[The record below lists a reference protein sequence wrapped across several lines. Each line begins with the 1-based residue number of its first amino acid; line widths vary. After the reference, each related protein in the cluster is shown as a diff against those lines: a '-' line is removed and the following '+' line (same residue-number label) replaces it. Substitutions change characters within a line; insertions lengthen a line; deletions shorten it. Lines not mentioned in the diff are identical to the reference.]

1 MKSTDAAKL
10 PTITDA
16 LTSLRNQGLSI
27 GVDILKVDMTVSDR
41 PVQFAWDPS
50 TSEWQIAAQ

>member
-1 MKSTDAAKL
+1 MKSSDAAKL

-16 LTSLRNQGLSI
+16 LTSLRNQGLAI
-27 GVDILKVDMTVSDR
+27 GVEILKVDMTVSEK